1 MGERIPVFL
10 FARDPISQLGI
21 ASQLRGQPE
30 LLLVDEGDVDA
41 ARVALVI
48 ADEADSETARVIQA
62 IQRNGCPRVVT
73 ILTKIDDAGLL
84 AAVEAG
90 TCAIIRR
97 DDARTDVLVRSIRA
111 ADAGDGA
118 IPPDLLGRLLDHVSH
133 LQATV
138 LTPRGLS
145 FSGLTT
151 REVDVLRLIADGF
164 DTTEVASRLSYSERT
179 VKNVVADVTRRHG
192 LRNRTHAVAY
202 ALRQGLI

>member
-1 MGERIPVFL
+1 MTERIPVFV
-10 FARDPISQLGI
+10 FARDQISQLGM
-21 ASQLRGQPE
+21 ATQLRGQPAIH
-30 LLLVDEGDVDA
+30 LVEEVDVDA

-48 ADEADSETARVIQA
+48 ADEVDTETARVIQA
-62 IQRNGCPRVVT
+62 IQRNGCPRVVAVV
-73 ILTKIDDAGLL
+73 TKVDDAGLL

-90 TCAIIRR
+90 TCAIVRR
-97 DDARTDVLVRSIRA
+97 ADARTDVLIDAVRS
-111 ADAGDGA
+111 ADAGDGT

-138 LTPRGLS
+138 LAPRGLS

-151 REVDVLRLIADGF
+151 REVDVLRLLADGY
-164 DTTEVASRLSYSERT
+164 DTTEVASSLSYSERT

>member
-1 MGERIPVFL
+1 
-10 FARDPISQLGI
+10 
-21 ASQLRGQPE
+21 
-30 LLLVDEGDVDA
+30 
-41 ARVALVI
+41 
-48 ADEADSETARVIQA
+48 
-62 IQRNGCPRVVT
+62 VVT

-97 DDARTDVLVRSIRA
+97 GDARTDVLVRSIRA